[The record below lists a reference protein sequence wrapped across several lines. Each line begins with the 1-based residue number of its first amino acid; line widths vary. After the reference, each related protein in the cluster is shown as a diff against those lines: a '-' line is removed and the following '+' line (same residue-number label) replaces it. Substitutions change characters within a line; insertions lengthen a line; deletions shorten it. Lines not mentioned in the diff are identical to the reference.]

1 MLWRFNK
8 VYNAD
13 LLLADHA
20 RPVPYEM
27 TPPPPAQAQVDRRQL
42 FVHPPPGRR
51 GRTIDDA
58 TEGFVE
64 ATRMGTAA

>member
-1 MLWRFNK
+1 MLWRFDK
-8 VYNAD
+8 VYDAD
-13 LLLADHA
+13 LLLADHTRQVA
-20 RPVPYEM
+20 YQM
-27 TPPPPAQAQVDRRQL
+27 TPPPEAQARIDPKHL
-42 FVHPPPGRR
+42 FIHPPRGRR